1 MSKFKIGDKVRVK
14 YIPGVTKHCPD
25 QTFEQYPHLRGV
37 QEVEWVS
44 QSGYIV
50 ALSGDPY
57 NWWFCEDSLETFN
70 FTNNSQRTLLGLET
84 EYKVLHDRAVEI
96 LYQMNLVGLE
106 IQRLKELEE

>member
-1 MSKFKIGDKVRVK
+1 MSKFKIGNKVRVK
-14 YIPGVTKHCPD
+14 YIPGLTAHCPD

-37 QEVEWVS
+37 QEVAWVS

-70 FTNNSQRTLLGLET
+70 FINNSQRTLLGLET
-84 EYKVLHDRAVEI
+84 EAHLLEKEAAELWKRI
-96 LYQMNLVGLE
+96 GGLRDE
-106 IQRLKELEE
+106 IQKLKELEE